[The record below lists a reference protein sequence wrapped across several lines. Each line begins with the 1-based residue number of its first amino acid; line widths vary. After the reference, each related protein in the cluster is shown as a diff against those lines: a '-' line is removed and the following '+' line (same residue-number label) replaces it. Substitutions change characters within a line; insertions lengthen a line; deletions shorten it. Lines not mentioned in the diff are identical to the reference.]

1 MNIICSNS
9 GKEIMEDMLDLI
21 SGLPFEILRRI
32 LSLLPLEEAV
42 RTSTL
47 STVWKKVWAPF
58 QVDMDFDTNPITNH
72 EDCKRVIQVIGTILR
87 SYYDCPEVW
96 KLCLNFPESKKD
108 LIVLATKGAEN
119 EVHFE
124 FSKREKISGKF
135 KLKLEQTCQGF
146 SNNPTMKASFS
157 VLKTLHLRSV
167 SHLAQDLVSALFSNC
182 QLLESLKIEK
192 CVGLESLDIEA
203 GNSLQNLAVLDC
215 PDIVDLTI
223 SAPILKSF
231 SYQGVLPQIHL
242 VNTLNL
248 VNVVLN
254 LKDGLGNNEFDCEEI
269 LLLLASLKEVEIL
282 TISGWLL
289 EWLCSAGVIFRCL
302 RFQFNKLK
310 ELRWIDSL
318 INRAKRDSLAC
329 FLNIAPILERLFIKI
344 ERTNSSVPCPYF
356 HQYWHEPHLWMD
368 FATIESNTSQLD
380 HLKVVTFLG
389 FSIKEDQLLLMEL
402 LLKKASMLNSMSVI
416 LPTNRIW
423 RVVKVSLH
431 DQQKQ
436 ASSNHQNQIAVLS
449 PTKDFFFGFTEE
461 IYSGHCSTNA

>member
-1 MNIICSNS
+1 MDNFRLAQLFLFLGKPLKQLNFSSLSTIYLVYISIIGSNCLVLVQ
-9 GKEIMEDMLDLI
+9 GKEIMEDRLDLI

-42 RTSTL
+42 RTSSL
-47 STVWKKVWAPF
+47 STVWKNFWTPF

-72 EDCKRVIQVIGTILR
+72 EDCKKVIQVIGTIVR

-124 FSKREKISGKF
+124 FSKREKTSGKF

-146 SNNPTMKASFS
+146 SNNPTKKASFS
-157 VLKTLHLRSV
+157 ILKTLHLRSV
-167 SHLAQDLVSALFSNC
+167 SHLAKDLVSALFSNC

-203 GNSLQNLAVLDC
+203 GNCLQSLVVLDC
-215 PDIVDLTI
+215 PDIVDLTV

-248 VNVVLN
+248 VNVVLY

-269 LLLLASLKEVEIL
+269 LLLLTSLKEIEIL

-289 EWLCSAGVIFRCL
+289 EVLILHLITKIF
-302 RFQFNKLK
+302 
-310 ELRWIDSL
+310 
-318 INRAKRDSLAC
+318 
-329 FLNIAPILERLFIKI
+329 FLD
-344 ERTNSSVPCPYF
+344 
-356 HQYWHEPHLWMD
+356 M
-368 FATIESNTSQLD
+368 
-380 HLKVVTFLG
+380 
-389 FSIKEDQLLLMEL
+389 
-402 LLKKASMLNSMSVI
+402 
-416 LPTNRIW
+416 
-423 RVVKVSLH
+423 
-431 DQQKQ
+431 
-436 ASSNHQNQIAVLS
+436 
-449 PTKDFFFGFTEE
+449 
-461 IYSGHCSTNA
+461 